1 MLTAISLF
9 TGAGGLDLG
18 FEAAGFRIA
27 ASVELDPDARQT
39 IQGNRRHWGLLDQGD
54 IHRLNP
60 LQLLESRQLEPRRID
75 AVIAGPPCQ
84 PFSKSALWSKGST
97 DRLED
102 PRAKTF
108 DPLLDIVEAALPR
121 ALVIENVKGFGS
133 DNDVRIKIKKRL
145 EEVNRRYGTNYQINM
160 LLLNALDY
168 GVPQRR
174 ERTFLVMFRDGNDFP
189 EPPITHMAETA
200 HAQIE
205 GVEAHR
211 TAWDAIGDLADVKED
226 NADLIPQG
234 RWADLL
240 PSVPE
245 GSNYLHHTSRGR
257 GLPLFGWRT
266 RYWSFLLKIAKNRPS
281 WTLQAEPGPATG
293 PFHWKSRQLSIHEMC
308 RLQTFP
314 DKYAIFG
321 SYRSARR
328 QIGNAVPPALAEAIA
343 RQIRNYLDGTRL
355 TGAASLATAKRS
367 DCPEPEPEGVPPPKF
382 CRLVGVYRDHPGKGL
397 GPRAI
402 ARREKELA
410 ATVRE

>member
-39 IQGNRRHWGLLDQGD
+39 IQGNRRRWCLLEEGD
-54 IHRLNP
+54 IHRLDP
-60 LQLLESRQLEPRRID
+60 LQLLESRQLEPRDID
-75 AVIAGPPCQ
+75 VVIAGPPCQ
-84 PFSKSALWSKGST
+84 PFSKSALWSKGNT

-108 DPLLDIVEAALPR
+108 DPLLDIFEAALPK
-121 ALVIENVKGFGS
+121 ALVIENVRGLAS
-133 DNDVRIKIKKRL
+133 EDDVIIKIKNRLRLLNKRY
-145 EEVNRRYGTNYQINM
+145 VTNYRINK

-174 ERTFLVMFRDGNDFP
+174 ERAFLVMFRDGNNFP
-189 EPPITHMAETA
+189 EPPVTHVAETA
-200 HAQIE
+200 HAEIE
-205 GVEAHR
+205 GAEGHR
-211 TAWDAIGDLADVKED
+211 TAWDAIGDLADIND
-226 NADLIPQG
+226 NADLIPRG

-257 GLPLFGWRT
+257 GLPIFGWRT

-314 DKYAIFG
+314 DEYAIFG

-343 RQIRNYLDGTRL
+343 RQIRNYLEGTRL
-355 TGAASLATAKRS
+355 SGAATLATAKRP
-367 DCPEPEPEGVPPPKF
+367 DCPEPEPERAPPAEF
-382 CRLVGVYRDHPGKGL
+382 RRLVGVYRDHPGEGL

-410 ATVRE
+410 ATVWE